1 MLKSVR
7 QTMKMDREQIKI
19 PRSVQDLIPIKAVY
33 EDGIFQVAKNKY
45 SKSWKFTDINYDVL
59 SDEERLETIR
69 NYGAFINSFDSSA
82 TTKITIN
89 NRRISQKDFGERILL
104 EEKEDELNR
113 FRKEYNEML
122 KAKAAGNNA
131 ILQEKYLTVSVHKS
145 SIEEARS
152 FFKRAGSEL
161 SSRLGKLGSRYRELD
176 GIERLQILHSF
187 YRVGEEDN
195 FHFDLKEC
203 RKKGHSFKDY
213 ICPDGMEFHTDY
225 FQMDSRFGR
234 CLFLKDVATYLKD
247 TIVSELT
254 ALNQNMMLSI
264 DILPIPMTEAIREA
278 ENRLLGV
285 STNITT
291 WQRKQN
297 ANNNFGAMLPYDME
311 QQLNDSKEFLD
322 DLTIRDQQMMLA
334 LTTIVHTADSKKQ
347 LDADTE
353 TLKSIMQARHC
364 QMGVLR
370 FQQLDG
376 LNTALP
382 AGQRKI
388 DALRTFTT
396 ESMSALMPF
405 HVQEISHDHGI
416 YYGQNVISKN
426 MIIADRRQLL
436 NGNSFILGVSGS
448 GKSFTAKSEI
458 LNFVMATDADILI
471 ADPEREYAQ
480 LVQALGGEVIEI
492 SATSKN
498 HINAMDMSSTY
509 GDGDPVAEKSQFLQ
523 SICEQIVTGHKFA
536 KGQQSIIDRC
546 TELVYQAY
554 RKRNFEG
561 EPPTLQ
567 DFREEL
573 MKQPEPEA
581 KDLALELEIFTRGSL
596 NTFAKQTNVNTSNR
610 LICYDILE
618 LGEQLMSVG
627 MLVILDSILN
637 RVTKNREKG
646 KQTVIFIDEFYILFQ
661 HEYSAQFLSKM
672 WKRVRKY
679 GAFCTGIT
687 QNLDEILHSQTAR
700 TMLSN
705 SEFLVILNQAAT
717 DRKELARLLHISERQ
732 LTYITDVPAGCG
744 LLKVGNALVP
754 FENSFPKNTELY
766 RLMSTRPYETI
777 PPK

>member
-1 MLKSVR
+1 MLKSIR
-7 QTMKMDREQIKI
+7 NTMKLDREKVRI
-19 PRSVQDLIPIKAVY
+19 PRRVQDAIPVKAVY
-33 EDGIFQVAKNKY
+33 EDGIFQLAKNKY

-59 SDEERLETIR
+59 SDEERIETIKS
-69 NYGAFINSFDSSA
+69 YGALLNSFESSA
-82 TTKITIN
+82 TTKITIH

-104 EEKEDELNR
+104 EEKDDGMNRYRRED
-113 FRKEYNEML
+113 NEML
-122 KAKAAGNNA
+122 QAKAAGNNA
-131 ILQEKYLTVSVHKS
+131 ILQEKYITVSVHKNS
-145 SIEEARS
+145 LEEARG
-152 FFKRAGSEL
+152 FFRRAGTEL
-161 SSRLGKLGSRYRELD
+161 ASRLGKLGSRCQELD
-176 GIERLQILHSF
+176 GRERLQILHSF
-187 YRVGEEDN
+187 YRVGEEDH
-195 FHFDLKEC
+195 FHFDLKDC
-203 RKKGHSFKDY
+203 RRKGHSFKDY
-213 ICPDGMEFHTDY
+213 ICPDSMEFASDH
-225 FQMDSRFGR
+225 FRMGQRFGR
-234 CLFLKDVATYLKD
+234 CLFIKDVAAYLKD
-247 TIVSELT
+247 TLVAELT
-254 ALNQNMMLSI
+254 SLNQNMMLSI
-264 DILPIPMTEAIREA
+264 DILPVPMAEAIREA

-297 ANNNFGAMLPYDME
+297 ANNNFGAIVPYDME
-311 QQLNDSKEFLD
+311 QQLADSKEFLD

-334 LTTIVHTADSKKQ
+334 LITIVHTADSKKQ

-353 TLKSIMQARHC
+353 SLKSIIQTRHC
-364 QMGVLR
+364 QMGILR

-376 LNTALP
+376 LNTVLP

-396 ESMSALMPF
+396 ESLSAFMPF

-458 LNFVMATDADILI
+458 INFAMATDADII
-471 ADPEREYAQ
+471 IVDPEREYSP
-480 LVQALGGEVIEI
+480 LVKAFGGEVIEI
-492 SATSKN
+492 SATSPN
-498 HINAMDMSSTY
+498 HINAMDMSRYY

-523 SICEQIVTGHKFA
+523 SVCEQIVTGHRFA

-546 TELVYQAY
+546 TELVYQSY

-573 MKQPEPEA
+573 MRQPEPEA
-581 KDLALELEIFTRGSL
+581 QDLALELEIFTRGSL
-596 NTFAKQTNVNTSNR
+596 NTFARQTNVDTTNR

-618 LGEQLMSVG
+618 LGEQLMTIG

-637 RVTKNREKG
+637 RVTRNREAG
-646 KQTVIFIDEFYILFQ
+646 KQTFIFIDEIYLLFL
-661 HEYSAQFLSKM
+661 HEYSAQFLSRL

-679 GAFCTGIT
+679 GAYCTGIT
-687 QNLDEILHSQTAR
+687 QNVEEVLQSQTAR

-705 SEFLVILNQAAT
+705 SEFLVMLNQAAT
-717 DRKELARLLHISERQ
+717 DRQELARLLHISERQ
-732 LTYITDVPAGCG
+732 LAYITDVPAGHG
-744 LLKVGNALVP
+744 LLKVGNSLIP
-754 FENSFPKNTELY
+754 FENHFPKNTELY
-766 RLMSTRPYETI
+766 RLMTTKPSDRLV
-777 PPK
+777 